1 MTTTNHTYT
10 QIVILPPYVD
20 DALDA
25 IRNARENHAMA
36 HRRMMYD
43 NQTLIGLQ
51 ESERVTRDEAKKAD
65 QDAGAVA
72 GDVRAAAKRAIQMQV
87 AAELLARKQTALEAD
102 IALQQKALDAMKV
115 EIEQALLALS
125 AALES
130 AADGELALMDERN
143 PGAAD
148 GF

>member
-36 HRRMMYD
+36 LRRFQYD
-43 NQTLIGLQ
+43 HQTLTTLR
-51 ESERVTRDEAKKAD
+51 EREEQTREEARKAD
-65 QDAGAVA
+65 QDAGAVN
-72 GDVRAAAKRAIQMQV
+72 GDVRAAAKRAIGCWV